1 MMPIPSSTL
10 IDTLHSYLEGL
21 EEAGLAAVALQAP
34 FAAAPP
40 AEPPE
45 RPRQQPAAVPP
56 VEPPIEKTILPPAP
70 AAEPVVK
77 PVAEKLIWC
86 TLMRMAACDDQMAA
100 TDSAVVLVT
109 GAEECCGQHGAL
121 LQQMLK
127 AAGYEM
133 LGTPMQWTHPGD
145 LAGAGS
151 RILVMGNQALQAVS
165 TAGMDL
171 KIVRGMWQTTP
182 FGKLISTYPP
192 SALHDNPT
200 GKKAV
205 WQDLKNLLK
214 DLSLEVPA
222 WTLQQLKRK

>member
-1 MMPIPSSTL
+1 MTTLPPSTL

-21 EEAGLAAVALQAP
+21 DEAGVTSLTLQAP
-34 FAAAPP
+34 FPAAPP
-40 AEPPE
+40 AAPPE
-45 RPRQQPAAVPP
+45 RPRQQPAGVPP
-56 VEPPIEKTILPPAP
+56 VEIPVEKSILPPAP
-70 AAEPVVK
+70 LADPVIK
-77 PVAEKLIWC
+77 PTAEKLIWC
-86 TLMRMAACDDQMAA
+86 TLLRMAACNDNMPAKD
-100 TDSAVVLVT
+100 TAVVLVT
-109 GAEECCGQHGAL
+109 GAEECRGEAGTL

-133 LGTPMQWTHPGD
+133 LGTPMQWTDPSD
-145 LAGAGS
+145 LTGAGN
-151 RILVMGNQALQAVS
+151 RILVMGNPALQAVS

-182 FGKLISTYPP
+182 YGKLISTYPP
-192 SALHDNPT
+192 SVLQDNPT

-222 WTLQQLKRK
+222 WTLQQLKRN